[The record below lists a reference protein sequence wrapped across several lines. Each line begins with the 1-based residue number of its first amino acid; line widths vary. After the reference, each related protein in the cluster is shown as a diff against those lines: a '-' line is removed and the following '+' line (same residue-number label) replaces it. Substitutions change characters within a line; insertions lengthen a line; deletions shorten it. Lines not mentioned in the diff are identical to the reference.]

1 MFSSFEL
8 YFTQVG
14 NLTAKRRNISLFL
27 EAAASY
33 RVPENLTYKPD
44 DLAVQAHFYK

>member
-1 MFSSFEL
+1 MFHL
-8 YFTQVG
+8 LNLHLTQVG
-14 NLTAKRRNISLFL
+14 NLAAKRRNISLFL

-33 RVPENLTYKPD
+33 GVPENLTFKPD